1 LKSIEVTGKTIDEA
15 VESALRQLETTR
27 DKVKVDI
34 IDEGNKGLF
43 GFIGNK
49 EAKVRVTITEV
60 SVEEQIETF
69 VSEII
74 KKMGVEATAT
84 VNYAEEFE
92 RYQIDISGESVS
104 ALIGH
109 RGEALDALQY
119 IISLAVNK
127 NREEYL
133 KLSVDVEGYRAR
145 REETLKRLAEKNAA
159 RALKIRRNV
168 SFDPMNPYERR
179 IIHEALQGRDN
190 ISTYSTGVEPNRR
203 VVIAYKA
210 GTKQTEE

>member
-1 LKSIEVTGKTIDEA
+1 MKSIEITGKTIDDA
-15 VESALRQLETTR
+15 VEAALVQLETTR

-60 SVEEQIETF
+60 SVEEQIEGF

-74 KKMGVEATAT
+74 EKMGVTATAT
-84 VNYAEEFE
+84 VVFAEEFE
-92 RYQIDISGESVS
+92 RYQIDIRGENVS

-127 NREEYL
+127 NREDYL

-179 IIHEALQGRDN
+179 IIHEALQGREN
-190 ISTYSTGVEPNRR
+190 LSTYSTGVEPNRR

-210 GTKQTEE
+210 KSIEE